1 MRCTNFTELNKRL
14 VGCAI
19 NELREAV
26 YAAGGEVVFNDRY
39 KPVIVCVVGLNGPA
53 DYRVESVSMVEH
65 KLQIEGRL
73 ADGANETLFSL
84 TPESIYLPHFSQ
96 IIAAIPWT
104 LDVHC
109 VQNVI
114 PSSVLESL

>member
-1 MRCTNFTELNKRL
+1 MRCTNFTELNRRL
-14 VGCAI
+14 VGFAI

-39 KPVIVCVVGLNGPA
+39 NPVIVCLVGLSSPA
-53 DYRVESVSMVEH
+53 DYRVESVSIVEH

-73 ADGANETLFSL
+73 ADGSSETLYSL
-84 TPESIYLPHFSQ
+84 TPENIYLPHITQ
-96 IIAAIPWT
+96 IISAIPWT
-104 LDVHC
+104 HDVHT

-114 PSSVLESL
+114 PSTVLESL